1 MTEATFL
8 DSTKPLVIS
17 KLSNLPQFSGLLL
30 DGKSKWPIGLPER
43 VLNHL
48 CALETGVGKAA
59 LLVTDESVTW
69 VTPYLNQLR
78 GALIGKGFS
87 VDAKT
92 YLCTAG
98 VIDRLRSDA
107 PNEDDFA
114 DKQGQ
119 AEISESEAASLFKEW
134 VDVAV
139 RERATDIHVQVIN
152 NLAEVKVRIDG
163 ELEYLPDSHGGV
175 YTPIQAERA
184 VAWAYNNASGK
195 GSNSNSQF
203 SSKESL
209 YCMIAPRDVL
219 GKRVA
224 LRYQS
229 VRGWAGVKVVC
240 RLLYVNM
247 DAPTLS
253 YEQLGYAPSHIEQ
266 LVDASNT
273 PSGMILFAGVTG
285 SGKTTTLK
293 TFVETH
299 PENGNDAFYSIEDP
313 VEYPLRGV
321 HQIPV
326 QRDLI
331 DKAGSAAKYSEV
343 VSALMRADPGCVLM
357 GEIRD
362 EATAKSA
369 QQIVETGHMACGTV
383 HAHLVSGIIPRLT
396 NEEIGMSRDV
406 LTNPNMLTLMGYQ
419 ALVPVLCPHCSLKL
433 KDLPKDQKETKRVQQ
448 ICEKIER
455 RFSLDTKNLRFKN
468 VEGCSKCG
476 GRGTKG
482 LTVVAEI
489 LTPDRKWLELIR
501 EGEDYKAVMHYRE
514 KSDGRFDTDNMN
526 GKTVFEHTLYKAYT
540 GQIDPRNC
548 ERFDSFERFEVIE
561 STKKEARRWI

>member
-1 MTEATFL
+1 KE
-8 DSTKPLVIS
+8 
-17 KLSNLPQFSGLLL
+17 
-30 DGKSKWPIGLPER
+30 
-43 VLNHL
+43 
-48 CALETGVGKAA
+48 
-59 LLVTDESVTW
+59 VT
-69 VTPYLNQLR
+69 
-78 GALIGKGFS
+78 
-87 VDAKT
+87 
-92 YLCTAG
+92 
-98 VIDRLRSDA
+98 
-107 PNEDDFA
+107 
-114 DKQGQ
+114 
-119 AEISESEAASLFKEW
+119 ESEAALLFKEW

-139 RERATDIHVQVIN
+139 KERATDIHVQVIN

-163 ELEYLPDSHGGV
+163 DLELLPDRHGGV

-209 YCMIAPRDVL
+209 YCMIAPRDVR

-224 LRYQS
+224 LRFQS

-240 RLLYVNM
+240 RLLYVDL

-253 YEQLGYAPSHIEQ
+253 YEQLGYAPSHIDQ

-299 PENGNDAFYSIEDP
+299 PENGSDAFYSIEDP

-331 DKAGSAAKYSEV
+331 DREGSAAKYSEV

-383 HAHLVSGIIPRLT
+383 HAHLVSGIVPRLT

-406 LTNPNMLTLMGYQ
+406 LTNPNILTLLAYQ
-419 ALVPVLCPHCSLKL
+419 ALVPLLCKHCSLGVS
-433 KDLPKDQKETKRVQQ
+433 DLSEEEPETRRAKS
-448 ICEKIER
+448 ICKKIES
-455 RFSLDTKNLRFKN
+455 RFGLSTESLRFKN
-468 VEGCSKCG
+468 TRGCEHCK

-489 LTPDRKWLELIR
+489 LTPDRQWLELIR
-501 EGEDYKAVMHYRE
+501 RGEDYKAVMHYRG
-514 KSDGRFDTDNMN
+514 KSDRRFDTPDMT
-526 GKTVFEHTLYKAYT
+526 GKTVFEHALYKAYA
-540 GQIDPRNC
+540 GQIDVRNC
-548 ERFDSFERFEVIE
+548 ERFDSFDRFEVLEE
-561 STKKEARRWI
+561 SGAGDQGGREQ